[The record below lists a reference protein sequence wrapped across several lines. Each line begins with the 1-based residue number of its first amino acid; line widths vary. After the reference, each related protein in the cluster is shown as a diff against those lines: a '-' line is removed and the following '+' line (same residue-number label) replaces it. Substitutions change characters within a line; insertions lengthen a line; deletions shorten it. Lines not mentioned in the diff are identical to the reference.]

1 MQETLE
7 EFLKRAGDSP
17 ILVSTCLVG
26 LRTRYD
32 GDTRPDDQV
41 VALMRTRR
49 LIPACPEQLGGLPTP
64 RVKSSL
70 SGGDGKAVLEG
81 WAKVANEAGRNVTE
95 QFLRGARETVNLAR
109 MTGARFAILKEKS
122 PSCGVAITNIDF
134 EPAPGCGVTTAAL
147 RMLGIEIFTVS

>member
-1 MQETLE
+1 MQGTLE

-49 LIPACPEQLGGLPTP
+49 LIPVCPEQLGGLATP

-70 SGGDGKAVLEG
+70 SGGDGEAVLEG
-81 WAKVANEAGRNVTE
+81 LAKVVNEAGRNVTE

-147 RMLGIEIFTVS
+147 RMLGIEVFAVL